1 MANPPMKT
9 VHKTFISEYFLSKQ
23 TQAVDSVIGIMVVS
37 DLISDV
43 VDGVVTV
50 VSVLTF
56 DVFNNV
62 VMVVSVLTF
71 DVVGVLRG

>member
-1 MANPPMKT
+1 MANPAVKT
-9 VHKTFISEYFLSKQ
+9 VLETFISEYFLSKQ

-56 DVFNNV
+56 DVFNNSI
-62 VMVVSVLTF
+62 MVESVLTL
-71 DVVGVLRG
+71 DIVGVLKG